1 MSRKN
6 LYFRIVVV
14 LAGLGLFL
22 YPSFIGA
29 EAQDGP
35 LPGQELLKSG
45 DFSDVLRFNLYTESG
60 GNAVLSIENG
70 ELQVDVSKIGR
81 VEHAIQPYYDGFR
94 LYEGVEYQLDFD
106 AHASMARDLYVR
118 IQLNE
123 GDYHAYFEKLISV
136 TEENQHFSLPFVM
149 KEATDPAPRLCVN
162 MGFVD
167 AMSDAGLTPDGIE
180 PHKVWFDNFSLTVKD
195 VSGMVADGEESKAN
209 PIRINQVGYLP
220 DAVKTAVIADL
231 EADFFTVVRSPHGGT
246 VFEGL
251 LSEPEKNPSS
261 GEVTRVADFTGLKM
275 VGKYKIITSDGTV
288 SDEFTVSR
296 QAYDNLLRETLKM
309 LFLQRCGTELEE
321 EHAGIY
327 AHPVC
332 HSDLAVVY
340 GTDQRIDVSGGWHD
354 AGDYGRYVVSGAKAA
369 ADLLLSYEM
378 NNKLI
383 DNIGIPE
390 SGDGVDDRLQ
400 EARYELDWLL
410 KMQTENGGVYHK
422 VTGYTFPGFIK
433 PQQETEELVVSPV
446 SVAATGDF
454 AGVLAL
460 GARVFSESG
469 FAELA
474 ARASAYISAAE
485 KAWAYLEEHRFDPGF
500 TNPAEI
506 VTGEYPDGKTGDERF
521 WAAAELARVTGKDIY
536 RNAAAEILDSGEV
549 TAELGWVEM
558 GGYGLYALLT
568 DPALT
573 EEDAAYMA
581 AKDLLN
587 GRVQQISTG
596 ISTNTYGINRMDQF
610 EWGSNMGIA
619 NDGVVLM
626 MSAFLFEDDIARAEA
641 ARQLDYLLGENAT
654 GFCYVSGFGS
664 KSPVHPHHRP
674 STSFGVT
681 VPGMLVGGPD
691 SNLEDP
697 YAQNVL
703 AGCFPAKCYADND
716 QSYSTNE
723 VCVYWNSPLIL
734 LISALTL

>member
-1 MSRKN
+1 M
-6 LYFRIVVV
+6 
-14 LAGLGLFL
+14 
-22 YPSFIGA
+22 
-29 EAQDGP
+29 
-35 LPGQELLKSG
+35 
-45 DFSDVLRFNLYTESG
+45 
-60 GNAVLSIENG
+60 
-70 ELQVDVSKIGR
+70 
-81 VEHAIQPYYDGFR
+81 
-94 LYEGVEYQLDFD
+94 DFD

-118 IQLNE
+118 IQLNG

-136 TEENQHFSLPFVM
+136 TEENQHFSLPFMM

-195 VSGMVADGEESKAN
+195 VSGMIADGEESKAN

-231 EADFFTVVRSPHGGT
+231 EANSFTVVRSPHGGT

-251 LSEPEKNPSS
+251 LSEPEKNLSS

-275 VGKYKIITSDGTV
+275 VDKYKIITSDGTV

-309 LFLQRCGTELEE
+309 LFL
-321 EHAGIY
+321 
-327 AHPVC
+327 
-332 HSDLAVVY
+332 
-340 GTDQRIDVSGGWHD
+340 
-354 AGDYGRYVVSGAKAA
+354 
-369 ADLLLSYEM
+369 
-378 NNKLI
+378 
-383 DNIGIPE
+383 
-390 SGDGVDDRLQ
+390 
-400 EARYELDWLL
+400 
-410 KMQTENGGVYHK
+410 
-422 VTGYTFPGFIK
+422 
-433 PQQETEELVVSPV
+433 
-446 SVAATGDF
+446 
-454 AGVLAL
+454 
-460 GARVFSESG
+460 
-469 FAELA
+469 
-474 ARASAYISAAE
+474 
-485 KAWAYLEEHRFDPGF
+485 
-500 TNPAEI
+500 
-506 VTGEYPDGKTGDERF
+506 
-521 WAAAELARVTGKDIY
+521 
-536 RNAAAEILDSGEV
+536 
-549 TAELGWVEM
+549 
-558 GGYGLYALLT
+558 T

-581 AKDLLN
+581 AKALLN

-734 LISALTL
+734 LISTLTL